1 MNNREFA
8 QFVAGLNELAHSLKP
23 GYTIGVDIIDSTG
36 HIVDDFDSYD
46 DDF

>member
-8 QFVAGLNELAHSLKP
+8 QFIAGLNELAHSLKP

-36 HIVDDFDSYD
+36 RIVDDFEDD